1 MGEDEVTPI
10 VLEDGD
16 HPILLID
23 LSYFVFFR
31 YFALISYYKKSE
43 REFEFE
49 DFMSRF
55 ERLFQTNLFK
65 LSKTLKFEHSQIV
78 LVGDCARSKIWRME
92 HLESYKSNRDN
103 KHKIQPGVFEM
114 IYNQIIPR
122 MRTSYGIR
130 YVCVDGAEAD
140 DVIGWIHRQMP
151 NTRKV
156 IITNDNDYL
165 QLADDM
171 TVLMN
176 LQMKNIV
183 ERGIGD
189 PKKDLLY
196 KILIGDVSDNITGIV
211 PPKKAMLLVN
221 MKEEEMY
228 SALRKDSLYEKYL
241 YNKRLIDMC
250 SIPDSIE
257 EAIRLKVRICNRS

>member
-1 MGEDEVTPI
+1 MDEDDIIPI
-10 VLEDGD
+10 VLNDGSL
-16 HPILLID
+16 PILLID

-31 YFALISYYKKSE
+31 YFALISYYKKSD
-43 REFEFE
+43 REFEFD
-49 DFMSRF
+49 DFMARF
-55 ERLFQTNLFK
+55 ERLFQTNLLK
-65 LSKTLKFEHSQIV
+65 LSKNLKFEHSQTV

-92 HLESYKSNRDN
+92 HLETYKSNRDN
-103 KHKIQPGVFEM
+103 KHKIQPGVFEV

-122 MRTSYGIR
+122 MQSVHGIR

-140 DVIGWIHRQMP
+140 DVIGWIHRHMS

-171 TVLMN
+171 TTIMN

-189 PKKDLLY
+189 PRKDLIH
-196 KILIGDVSDNITGIV
+196 KILTGDVSDNITGIV
-211 PPKKAMLLVN
+211 SSKRAMLLVN
-221 MKEEEMY
+221 LEEDELLETLKKE
-228 SALRKDSLYEKYL
+228 RLYEKYL
-241 YNKRLIDMC
+241 HNKRLIDMRN
-250 SIPDSIE
+250 IPDYIDQ
-257 EAIRLKVRICNRS
+257 AIRLKVKICNHS

>member
-1 MGEDEVTPI
+1 MADDEVVPI

-16 HPILLID
+16 RPILLID

-65 LSKTLKFEHSQIV
+65 LSKLLKFEHSQIV

-92 HLESYKSNRDN
+92 HLETYKSNRDN

-122 MRTSYGIR
+122 MQAVYGIR

-140 DVIGWIHRQMP
+140 DVIGWIHRHMC

-156 IITNDNDYL
+156 IVTNDNDYL

-171 TVLMN
+171 TVLIN

-211 PPKKAMLLVN
+211 SPKKAMLMVN

-228 SALRKDSLYEKYL
+228 ALLRKDSLYDKYL
-241 YNKRLIDMC
+241 YNKRLIDMR
-250 SIPDSIE
+250 SIPDEID

>member
-1 MGEDEVTPI
+1 
-10 VLEDGD
+10 
-16 HPILLID
+16 
-23 LSYFVFFR
+23 
-31 YFALISYYKKSE
+31 
-43 REFEFE
+43 
-49 DFMSRF
+49 
-55 ERLFQTNLFK
+55 
-65 LSKTLKFEHSQIV
+65 
-78 LVGDCARSKIWRME
+78 ME